1 MAEINIRNLGYIY
14 STELTSTG
22 DIVFLGSKI
31 TNDGWRTGNI
41 HYSILSNQLVANIST
56 GIKSSTDTIVNSA
69 IDDIRST
76 LGNTYT
82 LTSVASSISTELK
95 NDITA
100 INKQITSIQA
110 GTVDSDTIKKAV
122 IKDIQIEN
130 YAKISSVSVISTS
143 LTTDITSISTN
154 YIKKTDV
161 SNISTTLN
169 NQITLISNSLNTLSF
184 KVIALG
190 TNISTGSSSG
200 ETIGDIDPKLSKLSF
215 NINRLTSDL
224 YGQFVDLSN
233 DKYLSSSDNIV
244 YTLYDN
250 TSDRYR
256 PSMMSV
262 LNDIRNS
269 VGRNGLNF
277 YYLYPMLTFE
287 FSIDVTCSKGLKL
300 YTKTNQ
306 LKSSQ
311 YSDQDDN
318 VTNFNKYE
326 YIPTS
331 IIGISCNDPDIEI
344 YNVYIKSENEYCFL
358 INANSAKTAKIYLSV
373 ITCQVGK

>member
-169 NQITLISNSLNTLSF
+169 SEIISISKSLDDLSD
-184 KVIALG
+184 KVAALSTMG
-190 TNISTGSSSG
+190 TGSSSG
-200 ETIGDIDPKLSKLSF
+200 GTAGDIDPELSA

-269 VGRNGLNF
+269 VGSNGLNF

>member
-31 TNDGWRTGNI
+31 TNDSWRTGNI

-82 LTSVASSISTELK
+82 LTSVASNISTELK

-169 NQITLISNSLNTLSF
+169 SEIISISKSLDDLSD
-184 KVIALG
+184 KVAALSTMG
-190 TNISTGSSSG
+190 TGSSSG
-200 ETIGDIDPKLSKLSF
+200 ETIGDIDPKLSF

-269 VGRNGLNF
+269 VGSNGLNF

-287 FSIDVTCSKGLKL
+287 FSIDVTCSEGLKL

-318 VTNFNKYE
+318 VTDFNKYK

-358 INANSAKTAKIYLSV
+358 INANSAKTAKIDLLV

>member
-31 TNDGWRTGNI
+31 TNDSWRTGNI

-56 GIKSSTDTIVNSA
+56 SIKSSTDTIVNSA

-82 LTSVASSISTELK
+82 LTSVASNISTELK

-169 NQITLISNSLNTLSF
+169 SEIISISKSLDDLSD
-184 KVIALG
+184 KVAALSTMG
-190 TNISTGSSSG
+190 TGSSSG
-200 ETIGDIDPKLSKLSF
+200 GTTGDIDPELSA

-269 VGRNGLNF
+269 VGSNGLNF

-287 FSIDVTCSKGLKL
+287 FSIDVTCSEGLKL

-318 VTNFNKYE
+318 VTDFNKYE

-358 INANSAKTAKIYLSV
+358 INANSAKTAKIDLSV